1 MAERVHPSNGDN
13 GAGGSRSHPRARILP
28 ARSLEG
34 HLPAND
40 NPVPPGRRLKR
51 LAWMTFATL
60 GVGLGIAATV
70 VSLLH

>member
-1 MAERVHPSNGDN
+1 MGERVHPSDGDN
-13 GAGGSRSHPRARILP
+13 GRGGGRSQPRARILP

-51 LAWMTFATL
+51 LALMTVTTL
-60 GVGLGIAATV
+60 GVVLGIAATV

>member
-13 GAGGSRSHPRARILP
+13 GTGASRSRPRARILP
-28 ARSLEG
+28 ARSLES

-51 LAWMTFATL
+51 LVWMTFATL
-60 GVGLGIAATV
+60 GAVLGIAATV